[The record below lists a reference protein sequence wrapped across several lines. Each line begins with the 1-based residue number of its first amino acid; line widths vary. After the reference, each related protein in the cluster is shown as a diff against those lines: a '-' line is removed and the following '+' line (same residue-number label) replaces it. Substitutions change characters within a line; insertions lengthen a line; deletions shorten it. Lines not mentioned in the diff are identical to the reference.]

1 MSILFFILCHHLK
14 GNFLMQKKSTP
25 EQLNWRKH
33 YMSTVM
39 DNGEVHSWYVPSLW
53 RLVEPLPVIKI
64 LVYDIYQTVKRHIEE
79 EYIAEDWK
87 RVAHADLSYP
97 IIVND
102 LHGVVDG
109 VHRIAKSYQL
119 NKRYINA
126 KRIKTM
132 PEPDMVFD
140 TVEDYDSYFAKLS

>member
-1 MSILFFILCHHLK
+1 
-14 GNFLMQKKSTP
+14 
-25 EQLNWRKH
+25 
-33 YMSTVM
+33 MSTVM
-39 DNGEVHSWYVPSLW
+39 DDGRVYSWSVHKLW
-53 RLVEPLPVIKI
+53 KLVEPLPVIKI

-79 EYIAEDWK
+79 EYITEDWK

-109 VHRIAKSYQL
+109 VHRIAKAYQL
-119 NKRYINA
+119 NKRYISA

-132 PEPDMVFD
+132 PEPDIVFKNEKAYD
-140 TVEDYDSYFAKLS
+140 DYFNNLS

>member
-1 MSILFFILCHHLK
+1 
-14 GNFLMQKKSTP
+14 MQMKSTK
-25 EQLNWRKH
+25 EQLKWRKH

-39 DNGEVHSWYVPSLW
+39 DDGRVYSWNVPKLW
-53 RLVEPLPVIKI
+53 KLVEPLPVIKI

-109 VHRIAKSYQL
+109 VHRIAKAYQL